1 MERGNDYDSQR
12 QQMMKNTGGFAH
24 EQVSDYEG
32 PTDSTRIREMKRS
45 FEGPS
50 GNYSAKNEGGEVS
63 YGSAVS
69 LITEMA
75 DDELKE
81 AGAR

>member
-1 MERGNDYDSQR
+1 
-12 QQMMKNTGGFAH
+12 
-24 EQVSDYEG
+24 
-32 PTDSTRIREMKRS
+32 EMKRS